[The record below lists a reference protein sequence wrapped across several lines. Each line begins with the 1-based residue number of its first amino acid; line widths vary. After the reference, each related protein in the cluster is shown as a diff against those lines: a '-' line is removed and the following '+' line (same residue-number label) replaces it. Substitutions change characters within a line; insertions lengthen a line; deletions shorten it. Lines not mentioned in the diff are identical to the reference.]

1 MLPEPAGALL
11 QALGDTRMYAV
22 NRCRWYL
29 VISSTNISSHTSK
42 PYVPQGEI
50 ICYQQ
55 DASAFTGRVGFE
67 VFYPWLIFHPFLCC
81 RPVSELPGA
90 YTKDAERVRESFL
103 VSGGSLRDPH
113 APGGS
118 PAASIEAQAGPMWCR
133 GAAPQQTATSR
144 GDWETI
150 SQRLGES
157 QFLETAKRVCSG
169 NLSHPLTQGQSPVKT

>member
-1 MLPEPAGALL
+1 M
-11 QALGDTRMYAV
+11 
-22 NRCRWYL
+22 

-50 ICYQQ
+50 ICSQQ

-103 VSGGSLRDPH
+103 VSGGSPRPRGFCSVH
-113 APGGS
+113 RSPSRSHVVPRCSS
-118 PAASIEAQAGPMWCR
+118 PANCHQQRGLQDHFTETGGKPVSRDSEASVFR
-133 GAAPQQTATSR
+133 
-144 GDWETI
+144 
-150 SQRLGES
+150 
-157 QFLETAKRVCSG
+157 
-169 NLSHPLTQGQSPVKT
+169 